1 MFKPKQ
7 DLIRCKICKEKR
19 GIDKKFVTEKSL
31 KYHQILTHFFGDF
44 TSISSES
51 GSVKC
56 PKCKV
61 KYPSRNDFAKHFID
75 RHYDSYLK
83 NKEFEEDKK
92 SVKKTE
98 PSEDKKSVK
107 KTEPTEDKKSVKK
120 IEPASL
126 ASSLQE
132 ELPTSTSGK
141 DLEQKPL
148 PKCREMQTVHGKV
161 KEMKTIHKSPT
172 SPSPNTPTSSS
183 TSARQRM
190 NDRYQDLMP
199 LFSSLI
205 KNE

>member
-1 MFKPKQ
+1 MTLYNNHNKGKGQEDTDIKVKKEIKEFDMFKPKQ
-7 DLIRCKICKEKR
+7 ELIRCKICKDKR

-107 KTEPTEDKKSVKK
+107 K

-126 ASSLQE
+126 AGSLQE

-148 PKCREMQTVHGKV
+148 PKCREMQTVH
-161 KEMKTIHKSPT
+161 
-172 SPSPNTPTSSS
+172 
-183 TSARQRM
+183 
-190 NDRYQDLMP
+190 
-199 LFSSLI
+199 
-205 KNE
+205 